1 MVVLDNKR
9 IVFNKNDFD
18 AFLSDV
24 ESLEKSIL
32 SKYISD
38 FADNYMA
45 KSKVIKGLYE
55 FFIKRPNGSIRLDT
69 NWY

>member
-1 MVVLDNKR
+1 MTILDSKR
-9 IVFNKNDFD
+9 IIFIKNDFD
-18 AFLSDV
+18 AFLSND
-24 ESLEKSIL
+24 ESNEKSIL